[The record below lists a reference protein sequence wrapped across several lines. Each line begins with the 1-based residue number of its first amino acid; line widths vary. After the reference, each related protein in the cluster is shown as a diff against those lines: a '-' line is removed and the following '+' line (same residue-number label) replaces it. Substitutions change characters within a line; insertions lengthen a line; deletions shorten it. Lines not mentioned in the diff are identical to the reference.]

1 MNPAYS
7 IVLFTTA
14 AGAGYGLVVM
24 LALHALTA
32 DPGAGT
38 TPTLV
43 ALGLAGLLVT
53 IGLLSSTFHLGHP
66 ERAWRALTQWRS
78 SWLSREGVLA
88 VACYLPALAWAW
100 RLWQGQPLPVALPL
114 ATAALA
120 LATVYATSMIYAS
133 LRTVDAWHGGDVPLN
148 YLLLALASGAVLWLA
163 IRQWAGIADARDVV
177 TAALLVAAAAFAK
190 QRYWHRIDA
199 AAPTSTLAS
208 ATGLGR
214 LGAVS
219 TLYWPH
225 TEDNYL
231 LKEMGYVVARRHA
244 AKLRRIALVAGF
256 ALPLV
261 AVCASLALGD
271 ALATALVTVAALSL
285 ALGLVVERWL
295 FFAEAKHAVM
305 NYYGR

>member
-1 MNPAYS
+1 M
-7 IVLFTTA
+7 
-14 AGAGYGLVVM
+14 
-24 LALHALTA
+24 
-32 DPGAGT
+32 
-38 TPTLV
+38 
-43 ALGLAGLLVT
+43 
-53 IGLLSSTFHLGHP
+53 
-66 ERAWRALTQWRS
+66 
-78 SWLSREGVLA
+78 
-88 VACYLPALAWAW
+88 PAL
-100 RLWQGQPLPVALPL
+100 V
-114 ATAALA
+114 
-120 LATVYATSMIYAS
+120 
-133 LRTVDAWHGGDVPLN
+133 
-148 YLLLALASGAVLWLA
+148 SGAVLWLA

-177 TAALLVAAAAFAK
+177 TAAVLVAAAAFAK

-199 AAPTSTLAS
+199 AVPTSTLAS